1 MITDIS
7 GYGKSSDG
15 GLFTGT
21 ILRKSLEANTIN
33 IPNSKPP
40 SKSGRTLA
48 LPSIERRSITPWEIF
63 ATTLSKIFSPE
74 RWDQANLK
82 LQTVKG
88 TLDVQD
94 TYSILTQIFRLFYG
108 IIQLISENAEKVV
121 LAASVL
127 HSYLGSD
134 LSVEDCAIESTDAP
148 WQFSYIII
156 SGGSASEEAMSVRE
170 KYREYFE
177 NVGSV
182 PWELETIGRG
192 RKVSK

>member
-1 MITDIS
+1 M
-7 GYGKSSDG
+7 
-15 GLFTGT
+15 
-21 ILRKSLEANTIN
+21 
-33 IPNSKPP
+33 
-40 SKSGRTLA
+40 
-48 LPSIERRSITPWEIF
+48 
-63 ATTLSKIFSPE
+63 
-74 RWDQANLK
+74 K

-88 TLDVQD
+88 TPGVQN
-94 TYSILTQIFRLFYG
+94 TSSILTQIFRLFYG
-108 IIQLISENAEKVV
+108 RIQLISENAEKVV

-148 WQFSYIII
+148 WQFSYVTI

-192 RKVSK
+192 REVSK